1 MPLAYG
7 KGSVWLGRY
16 PEYSHRML
24 ERIAIKCNWICLS
37 LSKEKTITN
46 CKFRND
52 EVMKSIY
59 KQAIGLL
66 LAVSLSVFVN
76 GRANENPNHFLQGLW
91 LADHAELKSISF
103 MEGGLVRVVSK
114 GDQQDVAMQMH
125 YELIGVDKETK
136 TLEVALLQKEVVA
149 ERYDQKYKL
158 NFTIQDENKLV
169 LQTQGLDGI
178 ALNRAPEYRV
188 YR

>member
-1 MPLAYG
+1 
-7 KGSVWLGRY
+7 
-16 PEYSHRML
+16 
-24 ERIAIKCNWICLS
+24 
-37 LSKEKTITN
+37 
-46 CKFRND
+46 
-52 EVMKSIY
+52 
-59 KQAIGLL
+59 
-66 LAVSLSVFVN
+66 
-76 GRANENPNHFLQGLW
+76 
-91 LADHAELKSISF
+91 

-136 TLEVALLQKEVVA
+136 TFEVALLQKEVVA

-158 NFTIQDENKLV
+158 NFTIQDENKLF

>member
-1 MPLAYG
+1 
-7 KGSVWLGRY
+7 
-16 PEYSHRML
+16 
-24 ERIAIKCNWICLS
+24 
-37 LSKEKTITN
+37 
-46 CKFRND
+46 
-52 EVMKSIY
+52 MKSIY

-66 LAVSLSVFVN
+66 LAVSLGVFVN
-76 GRANENPNHFLQGLW
+76 GRVNESPNHFLQGLW
-91 LADHAELKSISF
+91 LADYAELKSISF

-136 TLEVALLQKEVVA
+136 TFEVALLQKEVVA

-158 NFTIQDENKLV
+158 NFTIQDENKLF
-169 LQTQGLDGI
+169 LQTQGLDDI